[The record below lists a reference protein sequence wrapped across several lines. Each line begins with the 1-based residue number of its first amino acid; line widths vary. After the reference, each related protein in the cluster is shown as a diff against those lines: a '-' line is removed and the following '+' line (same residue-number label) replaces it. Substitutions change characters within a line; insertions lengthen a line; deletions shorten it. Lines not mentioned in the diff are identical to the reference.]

1 MTIVQLR
8 NVSVVLSAAGGG
20 QSVSVRALDEASLTV
35 RSGEVMG
42 VIGPTGCGK
51 STLLR
56 VIAGLVSP
64 TTGAVLFDGQDQ
76 RHVPAQQRGVGMVF
90 QDYALY
96 SHWNVLDNLSFFH
109 KLRKREAE
117 VPQQV
122 QQAADILG
130 VDLTLLLGR
139 MPKNLSVGQRQ
150 QVAIARCLVR
160 DPKIFL
166 MDEPFSNLDAT
177 QRQHA
182 RVQLKRLLQ
191 RFRVTTLY
199 VTHDQTE
206 AAALADRVA
215 FMEAG
220 HVWQVDTY
228 RNLLT
233 WPANLRVAQ
242 FVAEPGSQFIDGA
255 LMEGYFACPAFS
267 LPVLPAVAVR
277 ATPGDALVARV
288 RPAAVSL
295 ASDARPDWP
304 QAAAEVEWIEPL
316 PLQRMQ
322 RVYCRTGSVA
332 IAAELSQD
340 EPVRV
345 GETLRL
351 QIDPEQIQVFDSRTG
366 VNLALAAPR

>member
-1 MTIVQLR
+1 MTLIQLR
-8 NVSVVLSAAGGG
+8 NVSVVMHGTTGGHTLD
-20 QSVSVRALDEASLTV
+20 VRALDDASLTV

-56 VIAGLVSP
+56 AIAGLVTPSS
-64 TTGAVLFDGQDQ
+64 GAVLFDGADQ
-76 RHVPAQQRGVGMVF
+76 RHVPAHQRGVGMVF

-109 KLRKREAE
+109 KLRKRAAE
-117 VPQQV
+117 VPAQI
-122 QQAADILG
+122 QQAAEILG
-130 VDLTLLLGR
+130 VDMELLLGR
-139 MPKNLSVGQRQ
+139 MPRNLSVGQRQ

-166 MDEPFSNLDAT
+166 MDEPFSNLDAV

-215 FMEAG
+215 LMDAG
-220 HVWQVDTY
+220 HVWQVDSY
-228 RNLLT
+228 RNLLV
-233 WPANLRVAQ
+233 WPANLRVAA

-255 LMEGYFACPAFS
+255 FLEGHFACPAFS

-277 ATPGDALVARV
+277 ATVGEALVLRV
-288 RPAAVSL
+288 RPTAVHR
-295 ASDARPDWP
+295 ASEAQPGWP
-304 QAAAEVEWIEPL
+304 QAAVEVEWIDPL
-316 PLQRMQ
+316 PLQRAQ

-332 IAAELSQD
+332 LTAELPQD
-340 EPVRV
+340 EPVRI

-351 QIDPEQIQVFDSRTG
+351 QIDPDQVQLFHSRSG

>member
-1 MTIVQLR
+1 MTIIQLR
-8 NVSVVLSAAGGG
+8 NVSVVMHATSGGH
-20 QSVSVRALDEASLTV
+20 SLDVRALDDVALTV

-56 VIAGLVSP
+56 VIAGLVMP
-64 TTGAVLFDGQDQ
+64 TSGAVLFDGQDQ

-117 VPQQV
+117 VPEKV
-122 QQAADILG
+122 QQAAQILG
-130 VDLTLLLGR
+130 VDFELLLGR
-139 MPKNLSVGQRQ
+139 MPKKLSVGQRQ

-166 MDEPFSNLDAT
+166 MDEPFSNLDAV

-199 VTHDQTE
+199 VTHDQIE

-215 FMEAG
+215 FMDVG
-220 HVWQVDTY
+220 HIWQVDTY
-228 RNLLT
+228 KNLLT
-233 WPANLRVAQ
+233 WPANLRVAV

-255 LMEGYFACPAFS
+255 FMEGHFACPAFS

-277 ATPGDALVARV
+277 ATPGEGLVLRV
-288 RPAAVSL
+288 RPAAVHL
-295 ASDARPDWP
+295 ASAAQPNWP
-304 QAAAEVEWIEPL
+304 QAMVEVEWIEPL
-316 PLQRMQ
+316 PLQRAQ
-322 RVYCRTGSVA
+322 RVYCRTGAVA
-332 IAAELSQD
+332 LTAELPQD
-340 EPVRV
+340 EPVRI

-351 QIDPEQIQVFDSRTG
+351 QVDPDQVQVFDARTG
-366 VNLALAAPR
+366 VNLALAAPS

>member
-1 MTIVQLR
+1 
-8 NVSVVLSAAGGG
+8 
-20 QSVSVRALDEASLTV
+20 
-35 RSGEVMG
+35 
-42 VIGPTGCGK
+42 
-51 STLLR
+51 
-56 VIAGLVSP
+56 
-64 TTGAVLFDGQDQ
+64 
-76 RHVPAQQRGVGMVF
+76 GVGMVF

-96 SHWNVLDNLSFFH
+96 SHWNVLDNLAFFH

-117 VPQQV
+117 VPEKV

-130 VDLTLLLGR
+130 VNFDLLLGR

-166 MDEPFSNLDAT
+166 MDEPFSNLDAV

-191 RFRVTTLY
+191 RFRVTTLH

-215 FMEAG
+215 FLDAG
-220 HVWQVDTY
+220 HVWQVDSY
-228 RNLLT
+228 RNLLV
-233 WPANLRVAQ
+233 WPANLRVAA
-242 FVAEPGSQFIDGA
+242 FVAEPGSQFVDGA
-255 LMEGYFACPAFS
+255 FLEGRFTCPAFS
-267 LPVLPAVAVR
+267 LPVSPAVAVR
-277 ATPGDALVARV
+277 AASGEGLTLRV
-288 RPAAVSL
+288 RPAAVHL
-295 ASDARPDWP
+295 ASEAQPGWP

-316 PLQRMQ
+316 PLQHGQ
-322 RVYCRTGSVA
+322 RVYCRRGVVA
-332 IAAELSQD
+332 LTIELPQD

-351 QIDPEQIQVFDSRTG
+351 QIDPDQVQVFHTRSG
-366 VNLALAAPR
+366 VNLALAVPR

>member
-1 MTIVQLR
+1 MTIIQLR
-8 NVSVVLSAAGGG
+8 NVNVTIHTISGGHG
-20 QSVSVRALDEASLTV
+20 LEVRALDDASLTV

-56 VIAGLVSP
+56 VVAGLVTP
-64 TTGAVLFDGQDQ
+64 TSGALLFDGQDQ

-96 SHWNVLDNLSFFH
+96 SHWNVLENLSFFH
-109 KLRKREAE
+109 KLRRREAE
-117 VPQQV
+117 VPEKV
-122 QQAADILG
+122 RDAADILG
-130 VDLTLLLGR
+130 VDFDLLLGR
-139 MPKNLSVGQRQ
+139 RPKNLSVGQRQ

-166 MDEPFSNLDAT
+166 MDEPFSNLDAV

-182 RVQLKRLLQ
+182 RVQLRRLLQ

-215 FMEAG
+215 FMDAG
-220 HVWQVDTY
+220 HIWQVDSY
-228 RNLLT
+228 RNLLV
-233 WPANLRVAQ
+233 WPANLRVAI

-255 LMEGYFACPAFS
+255 FMDRHFACPAFS
-267 LPVLPAVAVR
+267 LPVAPAVAVR
-277 ATPGDALVARV
+277 AAPGLGLTARV
-288 RPAAVSL
+288 RPSAVRL
-295 ASDARPDWP
+295 ASDGQPGWP
-304 QAAAEVEWIEPL
+304 QVAAEVEWIEPL
-316 PLQRMQ
+316 PLQRLQ
-322 RVYCRTGSVA
+322 RVVCRTGAVA
-332 IAAELSQD
+332 LTVELHQD

-351 QIDPEQIQVFDSRTG
+351 QIDPDQVQVFDSRSG

>member
-1 MTIVQLR
+1 MTIIQLR
-8 NVSVVLSAAGGG
+8 NVSVLMHTFSAG
-20 QSVSVRALDEASLTV
+20 SSLDVRALDDASLTV

-56 VIAGLVSP
+56 AVAGLVTP
-64 TTGAVLFDGQDQ
+64 TSGAVLFDGQDQ
-76 RHVPAQQRGVGMVF
+76 RQVPAQQRGVGMVF

-117 VPQQV
+117 VPAQV
-122 QQAADILG
+122 QQAAEILG
-130 VDLTLLLGR
+130 VNMEVLLGR

-166 MDEPFSNLDAT
+166 MDEPFSNLDAV

-182 RVQLKRLLQ
+182 RVQLRRLLQ

-215 FMEAG
+215 FMDAG
-220 HVWQVDTY
+220 HVWQVDSY
-228 RNLLT
+228 RNLLV
-233 WPANLRVAQ
+233 WPANLRVAT

-255 LMEGYFACPAFS
+255 FMDGHFACPAFS
-267 LPVLPAVAVR
+267 LPVAPAVAVR
-277 ATPGDALVARV
+277 AAPGAGLTLRV
-288 RPAAVSL
+288 RPSAVRL
-295 ASDARPDWP
+295 ASDAQPGWP
-304 QAAAEVEWIEPL
+304 QAAVQVEWIEPL
-316 PLQRMQ
+316 PLQRLQ
-322 RVYCRTGSVA
+322 RAVCRTGAVTLA
-332 IAAELSQD
+332 VDLHQD

-345 GETLRL
+345 GETLHV
-351 QIDPEQIQVFDSRTG
+351 QIDPDQVQVFDSRSG